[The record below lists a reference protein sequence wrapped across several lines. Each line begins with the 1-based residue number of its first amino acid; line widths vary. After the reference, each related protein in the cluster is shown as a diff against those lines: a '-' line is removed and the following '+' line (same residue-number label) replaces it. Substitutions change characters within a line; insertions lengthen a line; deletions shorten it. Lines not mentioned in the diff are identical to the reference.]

1 MTSREVI
8 QVLEA
13 HGFVPKSQKGSHGK
27 WVNSQTGMVVIVP
40 CHKGVTIK
48 PGTLASIRRGSGLPD
63 SAWETE

>member
-13 HGFVPKSQKGSHGK
+13 HGFVLKSQKGSHGK
-27 WVNSQTGMVVIVP
+27 WVQLQTGAMVIVP

>member
-13 HGFVPKSQKGSHGK
+13 HGFLFKSQEGSHAK
-27 WVNSQTGMVVIVP
+27 YIHPATRAIVIIP

-48 PGTLASIRRGSGLPD
+48 HGTLASIRRGSGLPD

>member
-13 HGFVPKSQKGSHGK
+13 HGFVLKSQKGSHGK
-27 WVNSQTGMVVIVP
+27 WVHPQTGAIVIVP